1 MSLPA
6 FFFDRVSAEIRQ
18 QMDDILALADQLAR
32 QRLTPDAEACVAGVA
47 EAAGGVRR
55 TLDNALDLNALS
67 ADGLKLQPET
77 VSLRELM
84 DAVQERWGARARQ
97 CDVTLLVSYAG
108 APDGRV
114 LGDRARLLQVFDGFL
129 GEAVASSARAAVEV
143 SLQATPHPE
152 GVRLLGCVRGARG
165 PGADLEDLEARVK
178 RMADLLGLEVA
189 LGMMLARRIVVGHDG
204 CVSERPG
211 PGAAHTIAFEITLPA
226 AADQAASTAPAAD
239 TDRPAHILI
248 VDDNATN
255 RVVAQALCEMFQ
267 CTTETA
273 EDGLEAVEVARSGRF
288 DLILMDIRMPGMD
301 GVTATREIRA
311 LPGRAGATP
320 IIALTANADPEEAE
334 GYLRAGMLSVIE
346 KPMKAEHLRAAL
358 HQALTGGDD
367 ARAA

>member
-18 QMDDILALADQLAR
+18 QMDDVLALADQLAR
-32 QRLTPDAEACVAGVA
+32 QRLAPDAQACVAGVA
-47 EAAGGVRR
+47 DAAAGVRR
-55 TLDNALDLNALS
+55 MLDNALDLNALTS
-67 ADGLKLQPET
+67 GGLALQPAP
-77 VSLRELM
+77 VSLRELV
-84 DAVQERWGARARQ
+84 DGVQDRWGERARQ

-108 APDGRV
+108 APDARV
-114 LGDRARLLQVFDGFL
+114 LGDAGRLLQVFDGFL

-143 SLQATPHPE
+143 SLQATPVAD
-152 GVRLLGCVRGARG
+152 GLRLTGCVRGARSEAWTG
-165 PGADLEDLEARVK
+165 EDAETRVRRIADR
-178 RMADLLGLEVA
+178 LGLEVA
-189 LGMMLARRIVVGHDG
+189 LGLVLARRIVAGHEG
-204 CVSERPG
+204 RVSEQPG
-211 PGAAHTIAFEITLPA
+211 PGAAHTVAFELVLPVASDSPA
-226 AADQAASTAPAAD
+226 APAPAHAAE
-239 TDRPAHILI
+239 RPPHILI

-273 EDGLEAVEVARSGRF
+273 EDGLQALEVARSGRF

-320 IIALTANADPEEAE
+320 IIALTANADPDEAD
-334 GYLRAGMLSVIE
+334 GYLKAGMLGVIE

-358 HQALTGGDD
+358 ATALADGDAQA
-367 ARAA
+367 A